1 MRPDCSNKETEYK
14 QSRRDYLMLKPKDM
28 NIKPS
33 MCDLIVAIK
42 NRIQKQSCRDFLMV
56 KPKDMNN
63 IKPSMGDLIVAIKK
77 QNTSNPVGITLW

>member
-1 MRPDCSNKETEYK
+1 MV
-14 QSRRDYLMLKPKDM
+14 KPKDM

-56 KPKDMNN
+56 KPKDMN
-63 IKPSMGDLIVAIKK
+63 IKPSMCGLTVAIKNRIQK
-77 QNTSNPVGITLW
+77 QSRRDYLMVNKKYNKKTSPVRANLF